1 MQTHHVLGLV
11 DAVLKRSPGMDG
23 RLEAIRRAHRTP
35 MRGSTLTPNQTRL
48 VREVQDTAK
57 DTTPPPER
65 YTHPAATAS
74 YAPARTTPLTP
85 AELAWLDRLPRDPS
99 QVSFE
104 DAKTLATLTSSMR
117 GGTGTTADRRLL
129 QSITGPVMEIHDRNA
144 AEVDLR
150 NAQQAQPPIP
160 ASALGALGDAVL
172 AETPDLE
179 PGEALA
185 RASKLLQAAADKR
198 ANDRALVVQQAQD
211 KITAA
216 KERTRARTAVT
227 R

>member
-11 DAVLKRSPGMDG
+11 DAVLKRSAGMDG

-65 YTHPAATAS
+65 YNHPAAMAS
-74 YAPARTTPLTP
+74 YAPARTTPLTA
-85 AELAWLDRLPRDPS
+85 AELAWLERLPRDPS

-117 GGTGTTADRRLL
+117 GTETIADRRLL
-129 QSITGPVMEIHDRNA
+129 QSITDPVMEIHDRNA

-160 ASALGALGDAVL
+160 ASALGALGDAVH
-172 AETPDLE
+172 AETPDLQ